1 MISITLKERDMILII
16 QTLLIL
22 VLYVLKIL
30 IKTLVVILVLSIVKN
45 VDLILKNEFIDVNII
60 LFI

>member
-1 MISITLKERDMILII
+1 MIIIDRISMISITLKDYDCTDMILII

-30 IKTLVVILVLSIVKN
+30 IKTLVAILVLSIVKN
-45 VDLILKNEFIDVNII
+45 VDLIL
-60 LFI
+60 L